1 MHYQKEQKKK
11 NKKKSD
17 IVWKAFRERIELAL
31 TKLQEEKLER
41 LQIIQKLKEEIKK
54 KSWAELCQTQFK
66 LMLARPAVA

>member
-17 IVWKAFRERIELAL
+17 IVWKAFRERIEL

-54 KSWAELCQTQFK
+54 TSWAELCEAQFK

>member
-54 KSWAELCQTQFK
+54 TSWAELG
-66 LMLARPAVA
+66 RAVRSSVQADAS